1 MGPNE
6 EHLKQVQRDAV
17 NTTIRHFRDEIE
29 DETFAT
35 DADLDKVKKDLLT
48 SIDTSGNQTVDG
60 KDVSKPIENTAA
72 QPDSSGK
79 SAGGAAPSRE
89 AVKDAKPTNKTSNSR
104 Q

>member
-1 MGPNE
+1 MGPQS

-29 DETFAT
+29 DETFVL
-35 DADLDKVKKDLLT
+35 DADLGKVKKDLL
-48 SIDTSGNQTVDG
+48 SAIDTSTTQTVDG
-60 KDVSKPIENTAA
+60 KEASVKTDNTAA

-79 SAGGAAPSRE
+79 SAGGAAPSKD

-104 Q
+104 A